1 MFHQEIP
8 PGTEREGR
16 DARVRAEEA
25 FVVAVVGDAVV
36 AVGVVVDQAE
46 IVSRPRRRLRRLA
59 QSVQT

>member
-8 PGTEREGR
+8 LGTEREGR
-16 DARVRAEEA
+16 DARIWAEET
-25 FVVAVVGDAVV
+25 FVIAVVGDAVV

-46 IVSRPRRRLRRLA
+46 IVTRPGRRLRRLA